1 MNIDLKYTLKKTV
14 ELLTIPS
21 PVGYTHMAIE
31 WVRKELESLGVK
43 KYNITKKGALIAYV
57 KGKDSN
63 YKKMISA
70 HVDTLGAV
78 VKKVK
83 KNGRLEITNVG
94 GFAWGSVEGEHVT
107 IHTLSEKTYTGTILP
122 IKASVHVYGDVAR
135 EMPRTEETMEIR
147 IDEDVKTDQDVFKLG
162 ILQGDFVS
170 LDPRTRVLENGY
182 IKSRYLDDK
191 LCVAQILAYLKY
203 LKDNKLKPR
212 TDLYIYFSNFEEIG
226 HGVSVFPEDLDE
238 FIAVDI
244 GLVAGEDAHGD
255 EKKVNIIAKDSRSPY
270 DYTLRK
276 KLQEA
281 ADKNKIQYT
290 IGVHNRYG
298 SDATTAILQGFDFKY
313 ACIGPNVDA
322 THHYER
328 CHNDGIIE
336 TIKLLIAY
344 L

>member
-14 ELLTIPS
+14 ELLAIPS

-191 LCVAQILAYLKY
+191 LCVAQILTYLKY

-328 CHNDGIIE
+328 CHNDGIVE

>member
-1 MNIDLKYTLKKTV
+1 MDIDLKYTLKKTV
-14 ELLTIPS
+14 ELLAIPS
-21 PVGYTHMAIE
+21 PVGDTHNAIE

-122 IKASVHVYGDVAR
+122 VKASVHVYGDVAR

-147 IDEDVKTDQDVFKLG
+147 IDEDVKTAEDVFKLG

-191 LCVAQILAYLKY
+191 LCVAQILTYLKY
-203 LKDNKLKPR
+203 LKDNKLKPK

-328 CHNDGIIE
+328 CHNDGIVE

>member
-14 ELLTIPS
+14 ELLAIPS

-147 IDEDVKTDQDVFKLG
+147 IDEDVKTDEDVFKLG

>member
-14 ELLTIPS
+14 ELLAIPS

-83 KNGRLEITNVG
+83 KNGRLEITNAG
-94 GFAWGSVEGEHVT
+94 GFAWGSVEGENVT

-122 IKASVHVYGDVAR
+122 IKASVHVYGDAVR
-135 EMPRTEETMEIR
+135 EMPRTEETMEVR
-147 IDEDVKTDQDVFKLG
+147 IDEDVKTAEDVLKLG
-162 ILQGDFVS
+162 ILQGDFIS
-170 LDPRTRVLENGY
+170 FDPRTRVLENGY
-182 IKSRYLDDK
+182 IKSRHLDDK
-191 LCVAQILAYLKY
+191 LCVAQILTYLKY
-203 LKDNKLKPR
+203 LKDNKLKPK
-212 TDLYIYFSNFEEIG
+212 TDLYIYFSNYEENG

-255 EKKVNIIAKDSRSPY
+255 EKKTNIVAKDSKSPY

-276 KLQEA
+276 KLQEV

-290 IGVHNRYG
+290 VGVYNRYS
-298 SDATTAILQGFDFKY
+298 SDATAAISQGFDFKY

-328 CHNDGIIE
+328 CHNDGIVE

>member
-14 ELLTIPS
+14 ELLAIPS

-43 KYNITKKGALIAYV
+43 KYNITKKGALIAYI

-170 LDPRTRVLENGY
+170 LDPHTRVLENGY

-244 GLVAGEDAHGD
+244 GLVAGKDAHGD

-290 IGVHNRYG
+290 VGVHNRYG

-328 CHNDGIIE
+328 CHNDGIVE

>member
-14 ELLTIPS
+14 ELLAIPS

-122 IKASVHVYGDVAR
+122 VKASVHVYGDVAR

>member
-14 ELLTIPS
+14 ELLAIPS

-147 IDEDVKTDQDVFKLG
+147 IDEDVKTDQDVFKFG

-328 CHNDGIIE
+328 CHNDGIVE

>member
-14 ELLTIPS
+14 ELLAIPS

-83 KNGRLEITNVG
+83 KNGRLEITNAG
-94 GFAWGSVEGEHVT
+94 GFAWGSVEGENVT

-122 IKASVHVYGDVAR
+122 IKASVHVYGDAVR
-135 EMPRTEETMEIR
+135 EMPRTEETMEVR
-147 IDEDVKTDQDVFKLG
+147 IDEDVKTSEDVLKLG
-162 ILQGDFVS
+162 ILQGDFIS
-170 LDPRTRVLENGY
+170 FDPRTRVLENGY
-182 IKSRYLDDK
+182 IKSRHLDDK
-191 LCVAQILAYLKY
+191 LCVAQILTYLKY
-203 LKDNKLKPR
+203 LKDNKLKPK
-212 TDLYIYFSNFEEIG
+212 TDLYIYFSNYEENG

-244 GLVAGEDAHGD
+244 GLAAGEDAHGN
-255 EKKVNIIAKDSRSPY
+255 EKKTNIVAKDSKSPY

-276 KLQEA
+276 KLQEV

-290 IGVHNRYG
+290 VGVYNRYS
-298 SDATTAILQGFDFKY
+298 SDATAAISQGFDFKY

-328 CHNDGIIE
+328 CHNDGIVE

>member
-14 ELLTIPS
+14 ELLAIPS
-21 PVGYTHMAIE
+21 PVGYTYMAIE

-147 IDEDVKTDQDVFKLG
+147 IDEDVKTDEDVFKLG

-212 TDLYIYFSNFEEIG
+212 TDLYIYFSNYEEIG

-290 IGVHNRYG
+290 VGVHNRYG

-328 CHNDGIIE
+328 CHNDGIVE

>member
-14 ELLTIPS
+14 ELLAIPS

-83 KNGRLEITNVG
+83 KNGRLEITNAG
-94 GFAWGSVEGEHVT
+94 GFAWGSVEGENVT

-122 IKASVHVYGDVAR
+122 IKASVHVYGDAVR
-135 EMPRTEETMEIR
+135 EMPRTEETMEVR
-147 IDEDVKTDQDVFKLG
+147 IDEDVKTAEDVLKLG
-162 ILQGDFVS
+162 ILQGDFIS
-170 LDPRTRVLENGY
+170 FDPRTRVLENGY
-182 IKSRYLDDK
+182 IKSRHLDDK
-191 LCVAQILAYLKY
+191 LCVAQILTYLKY
-203 LKDNKLKPR
+203 LKDNKLKPK
-212 TDLYIYFSNFEEIG
+212 TDLYIYFSNYDENG

-255 EKKVNIIAKDSRSPY
+255 EKKTNIVAKDSKSPY

-276 KLQEA
+276 KLQEV

-290 IGVHNRYG
+290 VGVYNRYS
-298 SDATTAILQGFDFKY
+298 SDATAAISQGFDFKY

-328 CHNDGIIE
+328 CHNDGIVE

>member
-14 ELLTIPS
+14 ELLAIPS
-21 PVGYTHMAIE
+21 PVGYTHNAIE

-107 IHTLSEKTYTGTILP
+107 IHTLSEKKYTGTILP

-147 IDEDVKTDQDVFKLG
+147 IDEDVKTDEDVFKLG

-191 LCVAQILAYLKY
+191 LCVAQILTYLKY

-290 IGVHNRYG
+290 VGVHNRYG

-328 CHNDGIIE
+328 CHNDGIVE

>member
-14 ELLTIPS
+14 ELLAIPS

-31 WVRKELESLGVK
+31 WVRKELESLGIK

-203 LKDNKLKPR
+203 LKDNKLKPK

-328 CHNDGIIE
+328 CHNDGIVE

>member
-14 ELLTIPS
+14 ELLAIPS

-191 LCVAQILAYLKY
+191 LCVAQILTYLKY

-290 IGVHNRYG
+290 VGVHNRYG

-328 CHNDGIIE
+328 CHNDGIVE